1 MGGIRGVGF
10 DLDGTLYANYKLNI
24 TLVPFLFRHLTL
36 SGAFAG
42 VRKALHKAAVKE
54 AGEWPRVL
62 PRAEDT
68 RPPEA
73 GLPAESVSF
82 YDTQAVLLAERL
94 KEDPE
99 SAKEK
104 IDRLIYRGWEEHFTR
119 IKPFPHAAETLG
131 SLKALGFR
139 LGLLSDFPPRRKL
152 ELLGLDGFFDAAFST
167 EEFGVLKPNPAP
179 FLKLASALGLPPQEI
194 LYVGNSPRYDILGA
208 KKAGMKAALLRRGIL
223 STGFAGGPEAGLADF
238 MFRNYRQLTEYVIR

>member
-1 MGGIRGVGF
+1 MEGIRGVGF

-24 TLVPFLFRHLTL
+24 TLVPFLFRHLAL

-42 VRKALHKAAVKE
+42 VRRALHKAAVKG
-54 AGEWPRVL
+54 AGEWPGAGDSRL
-62 PRAEDT
+62 PET
-68 RPPEA
+68 
-73 GLPAESVSF
+73 GVPAESLSF
-82 YDTQAVLLAERL
+82 YDTQAALLAERL
-94 KEDPE
+94 NEDPE

-104 IDRLIYRGWEEHFTR
+104 IDRLIYRGWEERFAR

-131 SLKALGFR
+131 SLKASGFR

-152 ELLGLDGFFDAAFST
+152 ELLGLDGFFDAAFSS

-179 FLKLASALGLPPQEI
+179 FLKLASALDLPPREI
-194 LYVGNSPRYDILGA
+194 LYVGNSPRYDVLGA

-238 MFRNYRQLTEYVIR
+238 IFWNYRQLTEYVIR